1 MAKSGNSPTIKGY
14 RLGGGSTTPPRQVPY
29 PAQEVADPT
38 QPRNVLD
45 YVLARRAVLE
55 EIKRNALKAESL
67 CDADPYL
74 LRAAKHHGEVTQR
87 QCPVCRREQLVH
99 VTYVYG
105 DDLGYLSGRVKSS
118 QDLLAMAT
126 EFGHFLVYVVEVC
139 QRCEWNHLYVS
150 YALGDGKPR
159 PIPKKPRDVLE

>member
-1 MAKSGNSPTIKGY
+1 MAKSGNSSSIKGY
-14 RLGGGSTTPPRQVPY
+14 RLGGGVTAPPRQIPY

-38 QPRNVLD
+38 EPRNVLD

-55 EIKRNALKAESL
+55 ELKRNALMAESL

-74 LRAAKHHGEVTQR
+74 LRAAKYHGEKTDR
-87 QCPVCRREQLVH
+87 QCPICRKAQLVH
-99 VTYVYG
+99 VTYIYG
-105 DDLGYLSGRVKSS
+105 DDLGYMSGRVKTSPE
-118 QDLLAMAT
+118 LPVLAH

-139 QRCEWNHLYVS
+139 ERCEWNHLYIS